1 MANDGFFAAPSSGQE
16 KYPTKFLRRLD
27 QQVYHPSKSFSS
39 RYIRVDSKRF
49 VEMFFVA
56 GSIP

>member
-1 MANDGFFAAPSSGQE
+1 MAEEIFN
-16 KYPTKFLRRLD
+16 KVLRCLD
-27 QQVYHPSKSFSS
+27 QQVYHPSKSFAS

-49 VEMFFVA
+49 AEMFFVA